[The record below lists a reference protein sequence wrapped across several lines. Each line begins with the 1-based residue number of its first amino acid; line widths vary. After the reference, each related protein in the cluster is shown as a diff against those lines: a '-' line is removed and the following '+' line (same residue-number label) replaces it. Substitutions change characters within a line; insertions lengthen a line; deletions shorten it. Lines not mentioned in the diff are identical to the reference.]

1 MTLTALYI
9 NRPTVFRK
17 QEIVPTQQWTKEEGS
32 HSTFH
37 TMQLNIKILFLS

>member
-17 QEIVPTQQWTKEEGS
+17 QEILPTQQWTKEEGS

-37 TMQLNIKILFLS
+37 TL